1 MMTPRLR
8 AWVFSLNTFVAAIA
22 ALFLGLRF
30 SLPRPYWAMITVY
43 IVSQPLSGALR
54 SKAVC
59 RLLGTVLGAAMACV
73 LVPNL
78 VNAPELLSLAMAL
91 WVGGCLYLALL
102 DRTPRSYVFM
112 LGGYTAAIIGFP
124 GVSAPGALFATAL
137 VRVEEIGLG
146 IVCATV
152 VHTVLF
158 PRPVGPVL
166 LTRIDGFLA
175 DAGRWARDAFAGRRD
190 ARTRREWHR
199 LAEDVTALHLLAT
212 HLPFDTAGLRPRA
225 GAVRALHERMS
236 MLLPILS
243 SIEDRLAVLQGPGG
257 APDARRDALLR
268 ALSAWSQAGPDASR
282 AEGQRLSEA
291 CAALAPPLDA
301 KADWAALVTT
311 SLAVRLAEWVD
322 TVQDCR
328 DLRAFIRDPTGSAP
342 ERLTPLLL
350 ARVQRPLHL
359 DRGLALLSGIAAAAA
374 VLLCCAVWIS
384 LAWPEGGAAAMMAAV
399 YSCLFATQDDPVPAI
414 LSALAFT
421 GVSFVVG
428 GVYLFGVL
436 PGIDGFP
443 LLAATLAPTLL
454 GVGLLMADPRWAG
467 RASIAVLGLLGTLSL
482 QERYSANLAAFL
494 NGSLAQAAGF
504 IAAAVSTRFLRSVGT
519 DWSAHRLLRTGWRE
533 LAGLA
538 SAEGVPDRAGWTS
551 RMLDRLG
558 LLTPRLALATSRDEA
573 LEAAD
578 ALADLRLGLNV
589 VDLQRVRPHVGA
601 AASLSA
607 GLLLQRISGHFRARS
622 LGRVTAP
629 PVELLGALDAT
640 LGSVADA
647 PASAAK
653 RDGVLALVGLRRAL
667 FPDAAPYRAGP
678 LEPAR

>member
-1 MMTPRLR
+1 MLTPRSR
-8 AWVFSLNTFVAAIA
+8 AWVFSLNTFVAAMA
-22 ALFLGLRF
+22 ALYLGLRF
-30 SLPRPYWAMITVY
+30 SLPRPSWAMITVY
-43 IVSQPLSGALR
+43 VVSQPLSGTLR
-54 SKAVC
+54 SKAVF

-73 LVPNL
+73 IVPQL
-78 VNAPELLSLAMAL
+78 VNAPELMSLAMAL

-124 GVSAPGALFATAL
+124 GVAAPGALFDTAL

-166 LTRIDGFLA
+166 LERIDGFLA
-175 DAGRWARDAFAGRRD
+175 DAGRWAQDALAGRRD

-243 SIEDRLAVLQGPGG
+243 SIEDRLAVLQ
-257 APDARRDALLR
+257 A
-268 ALSAWSQAGPDASR
+268 QGPDASR
-282 AEGQRLSEA
+282 DALLKALSAWIHSGPDASREEGQRLAGA

-301 KADWAALVTT
+301 RADWSALVTT
-311 SLAVRLAEWVD
+311 SLAVRLGELVD

-342 ERLTPLLL
+342 ERLTPLLRS
-350 ARVQRPLHL
+350 RVQRPLHR
-359 DRGLALLSGIAAAAA
+359 DRGLALMSSVAAAVA

-384 LAWPEGGAAAMMAAV
+384 LAWPEGSAAAMMAAV
-399 YSCLFATQDDPVPAI
+399 YSSLFATQDDPVPAI

-421 GVSFVVG
+421 LVSFVVG
-428 GVYLFGVL
+428 AVYLFGVL
-436 PGIDGFP
+436 PGLDGFP
-443 LLAATLAPTLL
+443 MLVAALAPTLL
-454 GVGLLMADPRWAG
+454 GVGVLLADPRWAG

-482 QERYSANLAAFL
+482 QDRYVADLADFL
-494 NGSLAQAAGF
+494 NSSLAQAAGF
-504 IAAAVSTRFLRSVGT
+504 IAAALSTRFLRSVGT
-519 DWSAHRLLRTGWRE
+519 EWSAYRLLRIGWRE

-538 SAEGVPDRAGWTS
+538 SAPGVPDRQGWTS
-551 RMLDRLG
+551 RMVDRLG

-589 VDLQRVRPHVGA
+589 VDLQRVRPHVGG
-601 AASLSA
+601 AASVSA
-607 GLLLQRISGHFRARS
+607 ERLLGSIAGHFRERS
-622 LGRVTAP
+622 RGRVTVP
-629 PVELLGALDAT
+629 PVELLGALDET
-640 LGSVADA
+640 LGNVADA
-647 PASAAK
+647 PSSNEK
-653 RDGVLALVGLRRAL
+653 RAGVLALVGLRRAL
-667 FPDAAPYRAGP
+667 FPDAAPYRAPP
-678 LEPAR
+678 LEVA